1 MELTFALCQVD
12 PRHAASVPPNLA
24 RWETSLIS
32 MSAIPKEHGS
42 RQLCVIRSS
51 SRNAVS
57 ISSARTTKRF
67 PLRRIALESF
77 LIAVRQMIRP
87 VFHVNWLIWSSDH
100 GGWSKPNRHGYTN
113 RLVDAGR
120 YSFDEALEIVQDANS
135 GTFARNFPSE
145 TMCPDWTEETPGA
158 KN

>member
-1 MELTFALCQVD
+1 MRCHSVGCGTAL
-12 PRHAASVPPNLA
+12 
-24 RWETSLIS
+24 
-32 MSAIPKEHGS
+32 K
-42 RQLCVIRSS
+42 
-51 SRNAVS
+51 
-57 ISSARTTKRF
+57 
-67 PLRRIALESF
+67 SF

-87 VFHVNWLIWSSDH
+87 VSHVNWLIWSSDH

-113 RLVDAGR
+113 RLADAGR